1 MTLLHALVGFGL
13 VVGVLTLVPGID
25 TALVLR
31 SALTRSRGYA
41 LATVLGVSTGVVV
54 WGAAA
59 GVGATA
65 VLAASRTAYRLLT
78 LGGALY
84 LMGMGVTML
93 WRSRPRRD
101 RSAGTERADDADG
114 AVDGSAGTAAGAAA
128 EVEALAA
135 EAVPADSA
143 WRGWWTGALTNLLNP
158 KVGVFY
164 LATIPQLMVT
174 GVPPLAM
181 GVLLALVQAALCTG
195 WLVLIALG
203 AGWAGPRLGSS
214 AVVRWT
220 DRVTGGVLLAFGGH
234 LAPQAR
240 A

>member
-1 MTLLHALVGFGL
+1 MTLLHALVGFAL

-31 SALTRSRGYA
+31 SALTRSRGNA
-41 LATVLGVSTGVVV
+41 LATVLGVSTGIVV

-78 LGGALY
+78 LAGALY
-84 LMGMGVTML
+84 LMGMGATML
-93 WRSRPRRD
+93 WRSWPGRAQAAEP
-101 RSAGTERADDADG
+101 ERAGGTSHDA
-114 AVDGSAGTAAGAAA
+114 VVEAG
-128 EVEALAA
+128 ALAA
-135 EAVPADSA
+135 EGAPADSA

-158 KVGVFY
+158 KVCVFF
-164 LATIPQLMVT
+164 LATIPQFMVT

-181 GVLLALVQAALCTG
+181 GVLLALVHAALCTA
-195 WLVLIALG
+195 WLGLIALG
-203 AGWAGPRLGSS
+203 AGWAGPRPGSS

-220 DRVTGGVLLAFGGH
+220 DRVTGGVLLAFGGR
-234 LAPQAR
+234 LALQAR

>member
-41 LATVLGVSTGVVV
+41 LATVLGVSTGIVV
-54 WGAAA
+54 WGAA
-59 GVGATA
+59 
-65 VLAASRTAYRLLT
+65 
-78 LGGALY
+78 
-84 LMGMGVTML
+84 
-93 WRSRPRRD
+93 
-101 RSAGTERADDADG
+101 
-114 AVDGSAGTAAGAAA
+114 
-128 EVEALAA
+128 
-135 EAVPADSA
+135 AVPADSA

-164 LATIPQLMVT
+164 LATIPQFMVT

-181 GVLLALVQAALCTG
+181 GVLLALVHAALCTA
-195 WLVLIALG
+195 WLGLIALG

-220 DRVTGGVLLAFGGH
+220 DRVTGGVLLAFGGR
-234 LAPQAR
+234 LALQAR

>member
-41 LATVLGVSTGVVV
+41 LATVLGVSTGIVV

-78 LGGALY
+78 LAGALY
-84 LMGMGVTML
+84 LMGMGATML
-93 WRSRPRRD
+93 WRSWPGRAQAAEP
-101 RSAGTERADDADG
+101 ERAGGTSHDA
-114 AVDGSAGTAAGAAA
+114 VVEAG
-128 EVEALAA
+128 ALAA
-135 EAVPADSA
+135 EGAPADSA
-143 WRGWWTGALTNLLNP
+143 WRGWWTGALTNLLKP

-164 LATIPQLMVT
+164 LATIPQFMVT

-181 GVLLALVQAALCTG
+181 GVLLVLVHAALCTA
-195 WLVLIALG
+195 WLGLIALG

-220 DRVTGGVLLAFGGH
+220 DRVTGGVLLAFGGR
-234 LAPQAR
+234 LALQAR